1 MQCFKPDCDMSGP
14 EWAFRK
20 LTRAHHIASGAV
32 FDRCGLKDVGQ
43 PVMLFIL
50 SDMRRAGCECS
61 QRELCD
67 MLNLSPSTVTISV
80 KSLERRGYIRRRSDS
95 RDMRKN
101 IVEIT
106 DAGAETAENCRRAF
120 DSVDRAMYAGFS
132 EADRQLITQLFDR
145 ITANLTALAEQE
157 ENK

>member
-67 MLNLSPSTVTISV
+67 MLNLSQ
-80 KSLERRGYIRRRSDS
+80 SLERRGYIRRRSDS

-145 ITANLTALAEQE
+145 ITANLTALAKQE

>member
-1 MQCFKPDCDMSGP
+1 MQCCNADFDMSGP

-20 LTRAHHIASGAV
+20 LTRAHHTANGAV
-32 FDRCGLKDVGQ
+32 FDHCGLKDVGQ

-50 SDMRRAGCECS
+50 SDLSRSGHECS

-67 MLNLSPSTVTISV
+67 MLSLSPPTVTMSI
-80 KSLERRGYIRRRSDS
+80 KSLERRGYIRRRADS
-95 RDMRKN
+95 RDMRRN

-106 DAGAETAENCRRAF
+106 DAGAEAAEKCRAAF

-132 EADRQLITQLFDR
+132 ADERRLITELFNR
-145 ITANLTALAEQE
+145 ITSNLMTLTEQE
-157 ENK
+157 ETK